1 MSPRASFLAHWY
13 YHVPDVILAMLIYL
27 LIARLA
33 LGLIMRAD
41 RGRLVVS
48 ALDRITDPVLAGV
61 GAITP
66 RIVPLPLV
74 IVIAV
79 VWLAALRLA
88 LFIAVTAKGIR
99 LALG

>member
-1 MSPRASFLAHWY
+1 MMRSASFLAHWY

-27 LIARLA
+27 LMARLV
-33 LGLIMRAD
+33 LGLILRAD
-41 RGRLVVS
+41 GDRLAVR
-48 ALDRITDPVLAGV
+48 ALNRITDPVLAGV

-66 RIVPLPLV
+66 RVAPRPLV
-74 IVIAV
+74 IVFAV

-88 LFIAVTAKGIR
+88 LFIAVTAQGIR

>member
-1 MSPRASFLAHWY
+1 
-13 YHVPDVILAMLIYL
+13 
-27 LIARLA
+27 
-33 LGLIMRAD
+33 MRAD
-41 RGRLVVS
+41 RGRLAVRT
-48 ALDRITDPVLAGV
+48 LNRITDPVLAGV